1 MTAFLLVSSGVFG
14 LLIGSFLNVVAYRVP
29 AGLSIVSPASAC
41 PGCGNEITARDNIP
55 LVSWMLLRGRCRHC
69 DMRISARYPIV
80 EAATGVAFV
89 IAALPFAGTLD
100 LSSDPRSV
108 IADGL
113 ELVAFLYLAAISV
126 VLAVIDLDTKRLPN
140 SIVLPGYAVGAAMLG
155 GAGILRGDLTAL
167 LTAVIGAAAAALFFF
182 VLYLI
187 GGMGF
192 GDVKLAGVVG
202 LFLGF
207 LGIPQLTVGIAAGFA
222 IGAVVG
228 IGLMALRGRSRK
240 TAIPFGPWI
249 LAGAWVGV
257 LAGQPL
263 ADAYLRLT
271 GLA

>member
-1 MTAFLLVSSGVFG
+1 MTAFLLVSAGIVG

-29 AGLSIVSPASAC
+29 AGLSIVSPGSAC
-41 PGCGNEITARDNIP
+41 PRCGTAISARDNVP
-55 LVSWMLLRGRCRHC
+55 LLSWVLLRARCRHC
-69 DMRISARYPIV
+69 DVHIPARYPLV
-80 EAATGVAFV
+80 EGGTGLAFV
-89 IAALPFAGTLD
+89 IAALPFAGALD
-100 LSSDPRSV
+100 APSDPR
-108 IADGL
+108 AALAAGL
-113 ELVAFLYLAAISV
+113 ELGAFLYLAAISV
-126 VLAVIDLDTKRLPN
+126 VLAVIDLDTRRLPDP
-140 SIVLPGYAVGAAMLG
+140 IVLPGFAVGAALLG
-155 GAGILRGDLTAL
+155 AAGILRGDLGAL
-167 LTAVIGAAAAALFFF
+167 LVAVVGAAAAAAFFF

-207 LGIPQLTVGIAAGFA
+207 LGVPQLTVGIAAGFL

-228 IGLMALRGRSRK
+228 IGLMLLRGKSRK

-249 LAGAWVGV
+249 LLGTWVGV

-263 ADAYLRLT
+263 ADAYLHLT